1 MTDKQKKVVL
11 IVDDVEV
18 NRSVLADILEDEYRI
33 LEAKDGLEAIEL
45 LKKNDDKIALMLLDI
60 IMPGMTGFDVMALMH
75 RNHWSEMIPVVIISA
90 ETSSEYIRKGY
101 EYGAI
106 DYISRPF
113 DPDIVLQR
121 VRNTIM
127 LYSKQKELEDLL
139 HDQVAEKEKNNTL
152 MIDILSTIVE
162 FRNGESGLHVVRI
175 RIITEILLDS
185 LRKKWPEYGIDE
197 SAIALISNAA
207 ALHDI
212 GKIAIPEEIL
222 NKPGKLDKEEFE
234 VIKTHSSIG
243 EEMLAGLHFG
253 QEEKLVKYARQIC
266 RWHHERWDGGGYPDG
281 LKGDNIPI
289 AAQIVSVADVY
300 DALVSKRVYKE
311 AYSHKKAMEMIFN
324 GECGQFSPKIL
335 DCLREEAD
343 YLVDAIKIR
352 SEKPDRI
359 FDINK
364 LSKELIKQK
373 RGKVSDRTLF
383 LLEQERT
390 KYQFLASL
398 SNEVLFEYDI
408 NTDTIVFSES
418 CGEEFGIPTIITD
431 FTENYKKYKI
441 ITENTM
447 KELVEM
453 AKNSTPSAPIF
464 KKKDLLTGVDKKE
477 QWHEIIVRSMWMDD
491 GKEPKLYG
499 LIGRVANIHS
509 QTIETKKL
517 EKLAQ
522 RDSLTNLYNHMVA
535 REIIARSMEE
545 NRAGLMLLF
554 DLDDFKNVNDS
565 YGHMFGDQV
574 LKHVAKQVE
583 NNIRKIDIAA
593 RVGGDE
599 FMVYIMDTFTEGAA
613 RTYCDMLCTALK
625 ENYSG
630 SDYSVSMGAAF
641 YPKDGKSY
649 DEIYLHADQALYA
662 SKHAGKNRCTYYEDG
677 LEGFSSVLT
686 PMDS

>member
-139 HDQVAEKEKNNTL
+139 QDQVAEKEKNNTL

-300 DALVSKRVYKE
+300 DALVSKRIYKE
-311 AYSHKKAMEMIFN
+311 AYSHKKAMEMILN

-335 DCLREEAD
+335 DCLKEEAD

-398 SNEVLFEYDI
+398 SNEVLFEYDM

-418 CGEEFGIPTIITD
+418 CEEEFGIPTIITD
-431 FTENYKKYKI
+431 FTDNYKKYEI
-441 ITENTM
+441 ISESTM
-447 KELVEM
+447 KELMEM
-453 AKNSTPSAPIF
+453 SKNSTPSAPIF
-464 KKKDLLTGVDKKE
+464 KKKDLLTGADRKE

-491 GKEPKLYG
+491 GKEAKLYG

-535 REIIARSMEE
+535 REIVARSMEE
-545 NRAGLMLLF
+545 KRAGLLLLF

-565 YGHMFGDQV
+565 FGHMFGDQV
-574 LKHVAKQVE
+574 LKHVARQVE
-583 NNIRKIDIAA
+583 NNIRKMDIAA

-599 FMVYIMDTFTEGAA
+599 FMVYIMDIYTEGTA
-613 RTYCDMLCTALK
+613 RTYCDMLCTALR

-641 YPKDGKSY
+641 YPKNGQSY
-649 DEIYLHADQALYA
+649 EEVYLHADQALYA
-662 SKHAGKNRCTYYEDG
+662 SKHAGKNRCTYYEEG